1 MLQTALDYP
10 PTPICTIIPWIASDV
25 DIPATTEVLQA
36 SAPMYHLQPLVLE
49 CLDCRM
55 VQWLSTCQPRT
66 YHSRW
71 YKICH
76 CKAWLE
82 LGYYSLCNAAKY
94 TARFQHWGFLKK
106 IHSLIFESFNSNLR
120 CSGQILYQVVFK
132 EKNKDT
138 KITLTNRQLNRYYA
152 RRHGNRLMLLTPLA
166 GYRPCSVGSSKF
178 CKWIRMDDMLFDFMQ
193 LLWKPSL
200 HRLPTVYV
208 NLSIITSMHCKGA
221 AQSYAYSL

>member
-1 MLQTALDYP
+1 MTRTGLLFLMQCSKIYCK
-10 PTPICTIIPWIASDV
+10 I
-25 DIPATTEVLQA
+25 
-36 SAPMYHLQPLVLE
+36 
-49 CLDCRM
+49 
-55 VQWLSTCQPRT
+55 ST
-66 YHSRW
+66 
-71 YKICH
+71 
-76 CKAWLE
+76 
-82 LGYYSLCNAAKY
+82 LGI
-94 TARFQHWGFLKK
+94 FEK

-152 RRHGNRLMLLTPLA
+152 RRHGNRLVLLTPLA